1 MKLTVTLCLGIL
13 VFWAMVALCQLWFTP
28 LSALAFVKLSITA
41 GILDIVILVIGLCR
55 REYCEDRDMKK
66 GGYLD

>member
-13 VFWAMVALCQLWFTP
+13 VFWAVVALAQLWFTP

-55 REYCEDRDMKK
+55 REYCEDKDMKK